1 MKNRYV
7 ERVIDWWEENS
18 LFVKLPLAVMAFF
31 AGLYFMF
38 HDVM

>member
-1 MKNRYV
+1 MGKRHV
-7 ERVIDWWEENS
+7 ERLADWWEENS
-18 LFVKLPLAVMAFF
+18 LIVKLPLAVMAFF